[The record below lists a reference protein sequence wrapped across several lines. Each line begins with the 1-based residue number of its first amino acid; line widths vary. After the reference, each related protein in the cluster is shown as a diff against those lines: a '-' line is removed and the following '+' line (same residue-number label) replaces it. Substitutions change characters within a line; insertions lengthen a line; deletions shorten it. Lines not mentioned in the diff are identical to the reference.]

1 METRNQRRIR
11 EILGDSEQA
20 PDHSLRG
27 HALRR
32 ARSLEAP
39 RTLTAWEWEQW
50 YAEHGVPQQHRAEPS
65 KNRAPP
71 WWRSMLGLSGRK
83 LTPGCARSSDD
94 DAEL

>member
-1 METRNQRRIR
+1 MENRQARDRMETRNQRRIR
-11 EILGDSEQA
+11 EILGESEQV

-32 ARSLEAP
+32 ARSEEAP

-50 YAEHGVPQQHRAEPS
+50 YAEHGVPERHHTGPS

-71 WWRSMLGLSGRK
+71 WWRRLLGGR
-83 LTPGCARSSDD
+83 R
-94 DAEL
+94 

>member
-11 EILGDSEQA
+11 EILGGSEPA

-32 ARSLEAP
+32 ARSREAP

-50 YAEHGVPQQHRAEPS
+50 YAEHGVPQQHRAGPS
-65 KNRAPP
+65 KKVEAPA
-71 WWRSMLGLSGRK
+71 WWRRLLGLGSRRRE
-83 LTPGCARSSDD
+83 PD
-94 DAEL
+94 